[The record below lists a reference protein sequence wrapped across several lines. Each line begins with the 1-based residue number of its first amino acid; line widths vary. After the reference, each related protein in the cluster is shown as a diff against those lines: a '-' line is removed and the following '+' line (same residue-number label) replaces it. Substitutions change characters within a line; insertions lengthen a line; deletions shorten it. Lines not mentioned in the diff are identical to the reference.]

1 MRVTDQTKNNAVQ
14 KSLSTNAEELQ
25 NLMVG
30 MANGKKL
37 NKPSDDPV
45 GAALVQD
52 FHTSIDRS
60 KSLEKN
66 IGSDKVWLN
75 ATESAVS
82 QISDMVL
89 KIKEMTLKGANGG
102 VTKEERMALSKEI
115 EMMTQDL
122 VKLVNKK
129 EGKLFL
135 FSGTKTLTEPLK
147 LNSKLKEAEIKFD
160 GLRVKSERSII
171 PLDQTHPINKV
182 VPGITPGKLEL
193 LVEPKPELDAEGNPI
208 PVPEPEPVEGETPKP
223 KTVSVELTGEET
235 VQEVV
240 KKINDAFIA
249 KGNYQED
256 PSSPSGYKADLFAQ
270 MGVDNHLYLDP
281 AYDHDFKILSD
292 TTGLAKGMGFHFLG
306 QEKGPALGVEGASGE
321 AQPAPGEAAIPFDE
335 FEPLFRGYSK
345 ENYIVK
351 VVQGGTYGTAL
362 YVVSDDDGKTW
373 SPKQSLNKQIEIF
386 NPEGKPSDQIRLQFE
401 APGKPYFM
409 EGLEFRFT
417 GNEFVEYHGNDV
429 IKEVPIDNGIK
440 VALNTTATE
449 LLMKDPE
456 DPETVDTFEVLNRL
470 MSALEEDDQQTVIKS
485 VQEIDNGINQ
495 VLKKRAEIGS
505 RVLELES
512 SEDRLSQNIDSKG
525 AEMSKIQDMD
535 LAKGSIDLNKA
546 ELKHK
551 SALDASARLIQPTL
565 VQFLK

>member
-160 GLRVKSERSII
+160 S
-171 PLDQTHPINKV
+171 
-182 VPGITPGKLEL
+182 
-193 LVEPKPELDAEGNPI
+193 
-208 PVPEPEPVEGETPKP
+208 
-223 KTVSVELTGEET
+223 
-235 VQEVV
+235 
-240 KKINDAFIA
+240 
-249 KGNYQED
+249 
-256 PSSPSGYKADLFAQ
+256 
-270 MGVDNHLYLDP
+270 
-281 AYDHDFKILSD
+281 
-292 TTGLAKGMGFHFLG
+292 
-306 QEKGPALGVEGASGE
+306 
-321 AQPAPGEAAIPFDE
+321 
-335 FEPLFRGYSK
+335 
-345 ENYIVK
+345 
-351 VVQGGTYGTAL
+351 
-362 YVVSDDDGKTW
+362 
-373 SPKQSLNKQIEIF
+373 
-386 NPEGKPSDQIRLQFE
+386 
-401 APGKPYFM
+401 
-409 EGLEFRFT
+409 
-417 GNEFVEYHGNDV
+417 
-429 IKEVPIDNGIK
+429 
-440 VALNTTATE
+440 
-449 LLMKDPE
+449 
-456 DPETVDTFEVLNRL
+456 
-470 MSALEEDDQQTVIKS
+470 
-485 VQEIDNGINQ
+485 
-495 VLKKRAEIGS
+495 
-505 RVLELES
+505 
-512 SEDRLSQNIDSKG
+512 
-525 AEMSKIQDMD
+525 
-535 LAKGSIDLNKA
+535 GSIDKLYNTKPRDGKA
-546 ELKHK
+546 
-551 SALDASARLIQPTL
+551 RRR
-565 VQFLK
+565 